1 MKEKMKRVIQL
12 LREID
17 EELDNEICLDSSV
30 LDEDF
35 DNEYSFWGVAY
46 MIEGYMASLE

>member
-1 MKEKMKRVIQL
+1 MKEKLKQVIQL

-35 DNEYSFWGVAY
+35 DNEFSFGALP
-46 MIEGYMASLE
+46 I

>member
-1 MKEKMKRVIQL
+1 MKEKLKQVIQL

-17 EELDNEICLDSSV
+17 EELGNEICIDSSV

-35 DNEYSFWGVAY
+35 DNEYSFWGIAD
-46 MIEGYMASLE
+46 MIESYMASLK